1 MLGWCYLQMGKMRE
15 AKVMFNKSLLNRPD
29 DASALEGLSLTK
41 YRSVCLS
48 KLYKLSLPS
57 FGKGL

>member
-41 YRSVCLS
+41 
-48 KLYKLSLPS
+48 
-57 FGKGL
+57 